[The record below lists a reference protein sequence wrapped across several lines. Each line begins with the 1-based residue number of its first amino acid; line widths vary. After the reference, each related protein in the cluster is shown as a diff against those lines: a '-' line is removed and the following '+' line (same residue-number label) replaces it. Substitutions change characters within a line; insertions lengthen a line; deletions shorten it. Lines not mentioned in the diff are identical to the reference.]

1 MKSLSFLCALSISF
15 FSFNC
20 LAAFEKGHELSQLV
34 LEGENGGHLDGSAW
48 DSESMKGK
56 ISILFYVDPDEKDK
70 NDEFSEALKERSFSR
85 EYAQFYAI
93 INMNATW
100 LPNFAISS
108 SLKSKQKKYPDTV
121 YLKDFKKVGVL
132 KWEVADDE
140 NNVLILDTE
149 GRVIFSKFGK
159 LNKEEI
165 QKALSLIENEIDK
178 LQEMES

>member
-1 MKSLSFLCALSISF
+1 MLIHLKTFEQGEKRADLYDVNEKKLFGKDYTI
-15 FSFNC
+15 FS
-20 LAAFEKGHELSQLV
+20 
-34 LEGENGGHLDGSAW
+34 
-48 DSESMKGK
+48 
-56 ISILFYVDPDEKDK
+56 PDEKDK
-70 NDEFSEALKERSFSR
+70 NDEFSEALKKRSFSR
-85 EYAQFYAI
+85 EYVQFYAI